1 MAPISKSKSF
11 PDPESS
17 PVGSCAWV
25 SQWLTVLGLLY
36 IIISGSPSL
45 FSEEDKV
52 WQVIDPVG
60 VQQVVEVEKPPSG
73 KLYDEEGSTI
83 EWSLSSGFRTYHST
97 NVTRVS
103 STEQTAN
110 VMEFNIGAN
119 AVFPKVKLDLLNT
132 TMTPRLALLG
142 LRSYFGR
149 YRLRS
154 ADLRQSDAQILA
166 YEFRLASLSTDIEA
180 LGGVQL
186 SLGIEYDELLNFREG
201 NRLYHAVVPSLAL
214 SKILAFE
221 SGQSLLLEAQSKFVS
236 SHTNLPY
243 EIPGI
248 FDDDGDN
255 QQLALNASLIHP
267 LDEEGKMLVVPSLSL
282 VRTGYLKN
290 LMSGR
295 TDYLFV
301 SGISA
306 SYQMKPWFTP
316 QLFLNHS
323 KKWTNQ
329 KGEELLGS
337 ASEFKN
343 LDAGLILSLSH
354 SF

>member
-11 PDPESS
+11 PDPGLS

-25 SQWLTVLGLLY
+25 GQWLTVLGLLFLK
-36 IIISGSPSL
+36 GASPSL

-73 KLYDEEGSTI
+73 KLYDEEGNTV
-83 EWSLSSGFRTYHST
+83 EWSLSTGFRTYHST

-103 STEQTAN
+103 DAEQTAN

-119 AVFPKVKLDLLNT
+119 AVFPKIKLDIFNT
-132 TMTPRLALLG
+132 QMTPRMSLLG

-154 ADLRQSDAQILA
+154 ADWRQNDAQILD

-201 NRLYHAVVPSLAL
+201 NRLYHALVPSVAL
-214 SKILAFE
+214 SKILALDT
-221 SGQSLLLEAQSKFVS
+221 GQSILLEAQGKYVS

-243 EIPGI
+243 EIPGV

-255 QQLALNASLIHP
+255 QQLALNASLIQP
-267 LDEEGKMLVVPSLSL
+267 IDEEGKMLVVPSISI
-282 VRTGYLKN
+282 VRTGYLNN
-290 LMSGR
+290 LMTGR

-301 SGISA
+301 SGVSA
-306 SYQMKPWFTP
+306 SYQAKPWFTP
-316 QLFLNHS
+316 QLFVNHS

-329 KGEELLGS
+329 KGKDILGA
-337 ASEFKN
+337 ASKFKN